1 MINGAGGCAMSFTLT
16 RAAVLVALLS
26 ANTARAGAAEILSDF
41 VGYTVVASKTVDSF
55 VDPGKAKQDGFEGC
69 DHDRVIIFTDGT
81 AVTCRTYSY
90 TYSYRPKAVIL
101 AQQVTF
107 QGKQL
112 TLLKMVVG
120 DTAYDIAGR

>member
-1 MINGAGGCAMSFTLT
+1 MKSTLA
-16 RAAVLVALLS
+16 RAAASVLAII
-26 ANTARAGAAEILSDF
+26 AAAAQAGAADVLSDF
-41 VGYTVVASKTVDSF
+41 VGYTVIASKTIDSF
-55 VDPGKAKQDGFEGC
+55 ADRGKEKKDGFEGC

-90 TYSYRPKAVIL
+90 TYSYRPTAVIL
-101 AQQVTF
+101 GQQVNY

-120 DTAYDIAGR
+120 DTAYDITGR

>member
-1 MINGAGGCAMSFTLT
+1 MGLTFT
-16 RAAVLVALLS
+16 RAAVLVALFS
-26 ANTARAGAAEILSDF
+26 ASTARAGAADILSDF
-41 VGYTVVASKTVDSF
+41 VGYTVIASKTIDSF
-55 VDPGKAKQDGFEGC
+55 ADRGKEKKDGFEGC
-69 DHDRVIIFTDGT
+69 EHDRVIIFTDGT

-101 AQQVTF
+101 GQQVTY

-112 TLLKMVVG
+112 TMLKMVVG

>member
-1 MINGAGGCAMSFTLT
+1 M
-16 RAAVLVALLS
+16 
-26 ANTARAGAAEILSDF
+26 
-41 VGYTVVASKTVDSF
+41 
-55 VDPGKAKQDGFEGC
+55 
-69 DHDRVIIFTDGT
+69 IIFTDGT

-101 AQQVTF
+101 GQQVTY